1 MALPPL
7 AMSSLAMALPL
18 LAMASLSHGFAS
30 VSLENQV
37 PDYFW
42 VVFLLFQFQ
51 ELI

>member
-1 MALPPL
+1 LPP
-7 AMSSLAMALPL
+7 

-42 VVFLLFQFQ
+42 TVPLLFQFQ
-51 ELI
+51 EPI